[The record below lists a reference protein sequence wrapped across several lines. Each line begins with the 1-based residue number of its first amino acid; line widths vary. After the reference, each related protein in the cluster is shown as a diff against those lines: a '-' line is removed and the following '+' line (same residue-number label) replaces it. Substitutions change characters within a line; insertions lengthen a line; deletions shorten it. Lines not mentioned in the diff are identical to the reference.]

1 MTPFSDLAM
10 PGPANLK
17 PYTPGKPVEVLER
30 ELGITGSIKLASN
43 ENPLGCSPTVI
54 EAGRKALTGEFFA
67 RYPDASGFELK
78 ADLCAKHGVQAEQIT
93 LGNGSN
99 DILCLLAQ
107 SLLGQGRASVFSQYS
122 FAVYPIATAAASGEA
137 RIAPAF
143 APGTAMPYGH
153 DLAAMRVLIDD
164 SVRLVFVANPNNP
177 TGTWLEPADFAAF
190 MADVPENVIVVLDE
204 AYHDYQPEGS
214 RIDAEAMLAQHQNL
228 VVTRTFSK
236 VYGIAA
242 MRIGYGLSHPDIA
255 DVLNRVRQPF
265 NNNQLAL
272 TAARAALADQQFV
285 DQSVAMNTAGMAKLN
300 AALEQRGMINIP
312 SHANFITFDVGRDAA
327 PVYDA
332 MLREGVI
339 VRPLAGYGLPNHLRV
354 TIGADEE
361 NTRFI
366 KALDVALANTAG

>member
-10 PGPANLK
+10 PGPATLK

-43 ENPLGCSPTVI
+43 ENPLGCSPKVI
-54 EAGRKALTGEFFA
+54 EAGQRALTGEFFA

-78 ADLCAKHGVQAEQIT
+78 RDLCAKHGVQPEQIT

-107 SLLGQGRASVFSQYS
+107 SLLGPGRASVFSQYS

-143 APGTAMPYGH
+143 APDTTMPYGH
-153 DLAAMRVLIDD
+153 DLAAMRALIDD

-190 MADVPENVIVVLDE
+190 MADVPQDVIVVLDE
-204 AYHDYQPEGS
+204 AYHDYQPDDS
-214 RIDAEAMLAQHQNL
+214 RIDAEAMLARHGNL

-242 MRIGYGLSHPDIA
+242 MRIGYGLSHPEIA

-285 DQSVAMNTAGMAKLN
+285 AQSVAMNTAGMASLTD
-300 AALEQRGMINIP
+300 ALAQRGMTCVP

-354 TIGADEE
+354 TIGAEVE
-361 NTRFI
+361 NARFI
-366 KALDVALANTAG
+366 KALDVALAHATA

>member
-43 ENPLGCSPTVI
+43 ENPLGCSPNVI

-67 RYPDASGFELK
+67 RYPDASGYELK
-78 ADLCAKHGVQAEQIT
+78 ADLCAKHGVQPEQIT

-107 SLLGQGRASVFSQYS
+107 SLLGPGRASVFSQYS
-122 FAVYPIATAAASGEA
+122 FAVYPIATSAASGEA

-143 APGTAMPYGH
+143 APDSAMPYGH
-153 DLAAMRVLIDD
+153 DLAAMRGLIDD

-177 TGTWLEPADFAAF
+177 TGTWLEPEGFASF
-190 MADVPENVIVVLDE
+190 MADVPDNVIVVLDE
-204 AYHDYQPEGS
+204 AYHDYQPAES
-214 RIDAEAMLAQHQNL
+214 RIDAEAMLAKHSNL

-242 MRIGYGLSHPDIA
+242 MRIGYGLTHPDIA

-285 DQSVAMNTAGMAKLN
+285 EQSVAMNTAGMAELGEALN
-300 AALEQRGMINIP
+300 QRGMVCIP
-312 SHANFITFDVGRDAA
+312 SHANFITFDVGRDAG
-327 PVYDA
+327 PVYEA

-339 VRPLAGYGLPNHLRV
+339 VRPLVGYNLPNHLRV
-354 TIGADEE
+354 TIGSAEE

-366 KALDVALANTAG
+366 KALDVALVATGS

>member
-1 MTPFSDLAM
+1 M
-10 PGPANLK
+10 
-17 PYTPGKPVEVLER
+17 
-30 ELGITGSIKLASN
+30 
-43 ENPLGCSPTVI
+43 
-54 EAGRKALTGEFFA
+54 
-67 RYPDASGFELK
+67 
-78 ADLCAKHGVQAEQIT
+78 
-93 LGNGSN
+93 
-99 DILCLLAQ
+99 
-107 SLLGQGRASVFSQYS
+107 
-122 FAVYPIATAAASGEA
+122 
-137 RIAPAF
+137 
-143 APGTAMPYGH
+143 
-153 DLAAMRVLIDD
+153 
-164 SVRLVFVANPNNP
+164 
-177 TGTWLEPADFAAF
+177 
-190 MADVPENVIVVLDE
+190 VVLDE

>member
-1 MTPFSDLAM
+1 MTPFTDLAM
-10 PGPANLK
+10 PGPATLK

-43 ENPLGCSPTVI
+43 ENPLGCSPKVI
-54 EAGRKALTGEFFA
+54 EAAQHAMQGEFFA

-78 ADLCAKHGVQAEQIT
+78 RDLCAKHGVQPEQIT

-107 SLLGQGRASVFSQYS
+107 SLLGPGRASVFSQYS

-143 APGTAMPYGH
+143 APDTDMPYGH
-153 DLAAMRVLIDD
+153 DLAAMRGLIDD
-164 SVRLVFVANPNNP
+164 SVRLVFIANPNNP
-177 TGTWLEPADFAAF
+177 TGTWLQPDDFSAF
-190 MADVPENVIVVLDE
+190 MADVPADVIVVLDE
-204 AYHDYQPEGS
+204 AYHDYQPAEA
-214 RIDAEAMLAQHQNL
+214 RINAEAMLAQYPNL

-272 TAARAALADQQFV
+272 TAARAALADHNFV
-285 DQSVAMNTAGMAKLN
+285 EQSVKLNTAGMAELD
-300 AALEQRGMINIP
+300 AALKARGMACIP
-312 SHANFITFDVGRDAA
+312 SHANFISFGVGHDAA
-327 PVYDA
+327 PVYEA

-339 VRPLAGYGLPNHLRV
+339 VRPLAGYGLPQHLRV
-354 TIGADEE
+354 TVGTDDE
-361 NTRFI
+361 NARFI
-366 KALDVALANTAG
+366 KALGVALGQAGA

>member
-1 MTPFSDLAM
+1 MTAFTDLAM
-10 PGPANLK
+10 PGPATLK

-43 ENPLGCSPTVI
+43 ENPLGCSPHVI
-54 EAGRKALTGEFFA
+54 EAGRTALTGEFFA
-67 RYPDASGFELK
+67 RYPDASGYELK
-78 ADLCAKHGVQAEQIT
+78 QDLCAKHGVSAEQIT

-107 SLLGQGRASVFSQYS
+107 SLLGPGRASVFSQYS

-137 RIAPAF
+137 RIATAH
-143 APGTAMPYGH
+143 APDTDMPYGH
-153 DLAAMRVLIDD
+153 DLDAMRAQIDD
-164 SVRLVFVANPNNP
+164 TVRLVFVANPNNP
-177 TGTWLEPADFAAF
+177 TGTWLEPAAFGDFIDA
-190 MADVPENVIVVLDE
+190 VPSNVIVVLDE
-204 AYHDYQPEGS
+204 AYHDYQPADA
-214 RIDAEAMLAQHQNL
+214 RIDAEALLARHHNL

-285 DQSVAMNTAGMAKLN
+285 KQSVAMNTDGMAMLSE
-300 AALEQRGMINIP
+300 ALDNLGMVRIP
-312 SHANFITFDVGRDAA
+312 SHANFITFDVGRDAG

-332 MLREGVI
+332 LLREGVI
-339 VRPLAGYGLPNHLRV
+339 VRPLAGYGMPNHLRV
-354 TIGADEE
+354 TVGTADE
-361 NTRFI
+361 NQRFVD
-366 KALDVALANTAG
+366 AMHTVLA

>member
-1 MTPFSDLAM
+1 M
-10 PGPANLK
+10 PGPAALK

-43 ENPLGCSPTVI
+43 ENPLGCSPAVI
-54 EAGRKALTGEFFA
+54 EAGRKVLAGEFFA
-67 RYPDASGFELK
+67 RYPDATGYELK
-78 ADLCAKHGVQAEQIT
+78 ADLCAKHGVTADQIT

-107 SLLGQGRASVFSQYS
+107 SLLGPGRASVFSQYS

-137 RIAPAF
+137 RIADALG
-143 APGTAMPYGH
+143 ADSDMPYGH
-153 DLAAMRVLIDD
+153 DLDAMRGLIDD
-164 SVRLVFVANPNNP
+164 NVRLVFVANPNNP
-177 TGTWLEPADFAAF
+177 TGTWVSPDAFAAF
-190 MADVPENVIVVLDE
+190 MQAVPDNVVVVLDE
-204 AYHDYQPEGS
+204 AYHDYQPEDE
-214 RIDAEAMLAQHQNL
+214 RIDAEALLARHANL

-272 TAARAALADQQFV
+272 TAARAALGDAQFV
-285 DQSVAMNTAGMAKLN
+285 AQSVALNNDGMAFLN
-300 AALEQRGMINIP
+300 EALDELGMVRIP
-312 SHANFITFDVGRDAA
+312 THANFITFDVGRDAG
-327 PVYDA
+327 PVYEA
-332 MLREGVI
+332 LLREGVI

-354 TIGADEE
+354 TVGTAAE
-361 NTRFI
+361 NERFVA
-366 KALDVALANTAG
+366 ALRKVLAA